1 MNCPNLEQNKDLN
14 NPIDLLENMIS
25 SKSWSFERRGL
36 DEIVIEV
43 HGKWDDMLV
52 FFSWEKNMKALHIS
66 CLMDIRSEE
75 KNRPQIYELLAVVND
90 QLWVG
95 HFNLWHE
102 QNMPVF
108 KHSILIDNTKTLIP
122 ERLEEVMNIAIKE
135 CEKFYPAFQ
144 NIIWNGKS
152 QDETISALLLDTMG
166 EA

>member
-1 MNCPNLEQNKDLN
+1 MNQNQELNTGLE
-14 NPIDLLENMIS
+14 NPIDILEDMIS
-25 SKSWSFERRGL
+25 SKSWLFERRSL

-43 HGKWDDMLV
+43 QGKWDDMLL

-66 CLMDIRSEE
+66 CLMDIRSED
-75 KNRPQIYELLAVVND
+75 KNKPQIYELLAVAND

-95 HFNLWHE
+95 HFGLWHE
-102 QNMPVF
+102 ENMPVF
-108 KHSILIDNTKTLIP
+108 KHSILIDKTSNLMP
-122 ERLEEVMNIAIKE
+122 ERLDEVMNIAIKE

-152 QDETISALLLDTMG
+152 QDETINALLLETIG